1 MRVTEEEQR
10 INWKLRFIQKSFS
23 YIITYFFSLCDQ
35 INFFSQQEVQMLV
48 LILVIL
54 SLLLLVF

>member
-10 INWKLRFIQKSFS
+10 INWKLRLIQKSFS
-23 YIITYFFSLCDQ
+23 YIITY
-35 INFFSQQEVQMLV
+35 FFSQQEVQMLV